1 MVGRIEVIPMTRYQ
15 VDVVETDVRSITVD
29 AESAQAAERIAEDLY
44 WNSEIILDAEDFFDV
59 EFIVSGEI
67 ND

>member
-1 MVGRIEVIPMTRYQ
+1 MTRYQ